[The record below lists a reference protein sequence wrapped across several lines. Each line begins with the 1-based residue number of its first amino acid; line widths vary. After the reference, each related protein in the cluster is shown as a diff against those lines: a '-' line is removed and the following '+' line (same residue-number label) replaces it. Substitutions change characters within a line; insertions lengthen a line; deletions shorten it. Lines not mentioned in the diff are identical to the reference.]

1 MENVSLLY
9 SCFLCVVLCHG
20 KSISHSPQG
29 ISYNGHLASGFSKIS
44 LKPPNRMV
52 HELYELRTFKVVV
65 VDNIVF
71 DHSSCFPP
79 SFKNDAG
86 VVCRQN
92 EPAVIVWSYLCVCV
106 CVCKVL
112 FVCSA
117 TTLKCFFFVG
127 WEWQLLQRAH
137 RRSRIWKREHKTC
150 PCVFKST
157 KAEEMQLWPSLARS
171 TTSTT
176 TTCTTICVPLLCWS
190 LHLKTIN
197 MNVLFDYRY
206 KCIRRLQNVVMKS
219 DSSSFLVSIPRH
231 R

>member
-44 LKPPNRMV
+44 MKPPNRMV

-106 CVCKVL
+106 CVQ
-112 FVCSA
+112 
-117 TTLKCFFFVG
+117 G
-127 WEWQLLQRAH
+127 
-137 RRSRIWKREHKTC
+137 
-150 PCVFKST
+150 
-157 KAEEMQLWPSLARS
+157 
-171 TTSTT
+171 
-176 TTCTTICVPLLCWS
+176 TICVFSNNFKVLLFCRMGMTTAPKSTPPQQDLKKRTQNMPLCFQ
-190 LHLKTIN
+190 
-197 MNVLFDYRY
+197 VDEG
-206 KCIRRLQNVVMKS
+206 RRDAIMTVAC
-219 DSSSFLVSIPRH
+219 SIYN
-231 R
+231 